1 MVLLKDWK
9 GITLVQSHMTLW
21 RECGA
26 GHRIA
31 GDRIARRTTKSKS
44 EAG

>member
-1 MVLLKDWK
+1 MK
-9 GITLVQSHMTLW
+9 GNNARAVPVALW

-26 GHRIA
+26 GLRMA
-31 GDRIARRTTKSKS
+31 VDRIARRTTKSKS